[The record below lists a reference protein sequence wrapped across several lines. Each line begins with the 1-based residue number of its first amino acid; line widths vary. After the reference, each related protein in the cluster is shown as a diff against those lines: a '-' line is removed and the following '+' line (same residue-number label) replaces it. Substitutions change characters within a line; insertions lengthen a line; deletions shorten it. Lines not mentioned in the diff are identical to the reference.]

1 MKFKLPKSL
10 IIAVLAATSAA
21 YAAPYYDSIDQV
33 INVGKDQTTSW
44 SDVENI
50 PTSQPT
56 NSFALAKDGEGTLSY
71 TGKGTCYTTIYVR
84 EGEMQFGDG
93 TTETNIRFQPTKNN
107 AQGRY
112 NALSVG
118 GKDAVVSFNN
128 ATATCN
134 ETAIMV
140 GGANGNGKMIIENG
154 SKVDFAGGNVFV
166 LGDMSLE
173 EMTDPN
179 TGLRDGYTNA
189 TTAQPG
195 ASVNS
200 ADNLYNGNYSDAKNG
215 SGATFGRGELV
226 VKDGSYFRATYG
238 NFWIGEG
245 ALTVEGENTVMDVA
259 LNGYGYRTWLGLG
272 DNTTSEVNVAG
283 GAQLNFNASEFYT
296 NNGNNSSTFITID
309 GENSKLVIRDQTTAA
324 GEEKINKAYFCTS
337 GQNSSTD
344 VKVTNGGELRLENDS
359 TTFGNQGSTA
369 ANRNV
374 TVEIGEGSKL
384 YVTDADVNNGA
395 TITNDGTLEIS
406 EEGFLELIGKGSAT
420 NNGEIIGDT
429 WLHDGGTL
437 TATDGSTM
445 SRVFLGAYNTDINDG
460 KLIIAGN
467 VTMNGDLK
475 GFSGAGAQVIFT
487 LDGMLDMNG
496 NKVLLDGAQLLVK
509 VDEKVSDTTLFDQST
524 LFLNYSE
531 ESDINDEM
539 QVLVVGADNSATIRT
554 VGDLNK
560 VVPEPGT
567 ATLSLLALAALAARR
582 RRKA

>member
-1 MKFKLPKSL
+1 MKFRLPKKL
-10 IIAVLAATSAA
+10 FIAMMAATSAA
-21 YAAPYYDSIDQV
+21 YAAPFYDSIDDIV
-33 INVGKDQTTSW
+33 NVEKDQTTAW
-44 SDVENI
+44 TDVADI
-50 PTSQPT
+50 PTTQPT
-56 NSFALAKDGEGTLSY
+56 ESYAIAKDGEGTLTY
-71 TGKGTCYTTIYVR
+71 TGQGTIYTTVYVR

-93 TTETNIRFQPTKNN
+93 STETSVTFRPAQYN

-112 NALSVG
+112 NALSIG
-118 GKDAVVSFNN
+118 GKDAVVRFNKAN
-128 ATATCN
+128 ANCN
-134 ETAIMV
+134 ETANMI
-140 GGANGNGKMIIENG
+140 GGANGNGTLIIENG
-154 SKVDFAGGNVFV
+154 SHVDFAGSNVFV
-166 LGDMSLE
+166 IGDISIE
-173 EMTDPN
+173 EMTDPA
-179 TGLRDGYTNA
+179 TGIPDGYTNA
-189 TTAQPG
+189 TTAQAG
-195 ASVNS
+195 ASVDT
-200 ADNLYNGNYSDAKNG
+200 ADNLYKGNYSTAQNG
-215 SGATFGRGELV
+215 SGATFGRGDV
-226 VKDGSYFRATYG
+226 TVKDGSYFRATYG
-238 NFWIGEG
+238 NFWIAEG
-245 ALTVEGENTVMDVA
+245 TLNVDGENTQVDVA

-272 DNTTSEVNVAG
+272 ENTTSEINITAG
-283 GAQLNFNASEFYT
+283 GNMNINASQFYS
-296 NNGNNSSTFITID
+296 NYSDNSSSTITVD
-309 GENSKLVIRDQTTAA
+309 GENSKFTINDQTTTG
-324 GEEKINKAYFCTS
+324 GEEKYNTAHFGANGNNASAQLKI
-337 GQNSSTD
+337 
-344 VKVTNGGELRLENDS
+344 TNGGEARFENDFTAFGWDGS
-359 TTFGNQGSTA
+359 DEVGRTT
-369 ANRNV
+369 
-374 TVEIGEGSKL
+374 TVEIGDGSKL
-384 YVTDADVNNGA
+384 YVKDTDANDGA
-395 TITNDGTLEIS
+395 TITNDGTIEIS
-406 EEGFLELIGKGSAT
+406 DEGFLELIGKGSAT

-487 LDGMLDMNG
+487 LDGVLNMNG

>member
-21 YAAPYYDSIDQV
+21 YAAPFYDSIDQV

-56 NSFALAKDGEGTLSY
+56 NSFALAKDGEGTLTY

-93 TTETNIRFQPTKNN
+93 TTETNIRFQPTQYN

-166 LGDMSLE
+166 LGDISLE

-238 NFWIGEG
+238 NFWICEG

-283 GAQLNFNASEFYT
+283 GAQLNFNASQFYT

-309 GENSKLVIRDQTTAA
+309 GENSKLVIKDQTTAA
-324 GEEKINKAYFCTS
+324 GEAKINEAYFCTS
-337 GQNSSTD
+337 GRNSSTD
-344 VKVTNGGELRLENDS
+344 VKVTNGGELRLENDI

-406 EEGFLELIGKGSAT
+406 EEGYLEFIGKGSAV
-420 NNGEIIGDT
+420 NNGTIIGET

-437 TATDGSTM
+437 TATDGSM
-445 SRVFLGAYNTDINDG
+445 MGSVYLGAGAAENDG
-460 KLIIAGN
+460 TLIITGN
-467 VTMNGDLK
+467 VTMTGDLEVFN
-475 GFSGAGAQVIFT
+475 GEGAQIVFT
-487 LDGMLDMNG
+487 LDGALDMNG
-496 NKVLLDGAQLLVK
+496 NSVILDGAQILLNIEGTVT
-509 VDEKVSDTTLFDQST
+509 DTTKFDELT
-524 LFLNYSE
+524 LFSNYGDD
-531 ESDINDEM
+531 SDITESTQIIVKGSD
-539 QVLVVGADNSATIRT
+539 GSTSIRT
-554 VGDLNK
+554 VGNINS
-560 VVPEPGT
+560 VVPEPTT

-582 RRKA
+582 RRK

>member
-272 DNTTSEVNVAG
+272 DNTTAEVNVKA
-283 GAQLNFNASEFYT
+283 GAQLNINASEFFS
-296 NNGNNSSTFITID
+296 NNGHNSSTFITID
-309 GENSKLVIRDQTTAA
+309 GENSKLVIKDQTTTA
-324 GEEKINKAYFCTS
+324 GAEKTNIAYFCTS
-337 GQNSSTD
+337 GNNSSTD
-344 VKVTNGGELRLENDS
+344 VKITNGGELRLENDL
-359 TTFGNQGSTA
+359 TYFGDQNSA
-369 ANRNV
+369 NKNRNL
-374 TVEIGEGSKL
+374 TVEIGEDAKL
-384 YVTDADVNNGA
+384 YVTDAEVNNGA
-395 TITNDGTLEIS
+395 TITNDGTIEIGEYGMLEI
-406 EEGFLELIGKGSAT
+406 IGKGSAV
-420 NNGEIIGDT
+420 NNGEINGET
-429 WLHDGGTL
+429 WLHDGGML

-445 SRVFLGAYNTDINDG
+445 GSVYLGAGADENDG
-460 KLIIAGN
+460 TLIISGN
-467 VTMNGDLK
+467 VSMTGNLEA
-475 GFSGAGAQVIFT
+475 FNGAGAQIVFT
-487 LDGMLDMNG
+487 LDGVLNMNG
-496 NKVLLDGAQLLVK
+496 NAVILDGAQIMLT
-509 VDEKVSDTTLFDQST
+509 VDGSVTDSTQFGELTLFN
-524 LFLNYSE
+524 NYGE
-531 ESDINDEM
+531 DSDITDDT
-539 QVLVVGADNSATIRT
+539 LVVIKGSDGTTSIRT
-554 VGDLNK
+554 VGNINS
-560 VVPEPGT
+560 VVPEPTT

-582 RRKA
+582 RRK